1 MSVFSSRPTSGSPS
15 PVLTSVAS
23 TDPARTAAVATL
35 PSAVAMARE
44 FVGARVGDVAA
55 SVAAPGPRGPRRRM
69 AGDDPVQGEAGAT
82 PRPSKR
88 PASPLSAES
97 RGIAGNDKGLRVR
110 FAAHLTY
117 VSISEPR
124 RRGPADA
131 DVE

>member
-23 TDPARTAAVATL
+23 TDPARAATVATL

-44 FVGARVGDVAA
+44 FVGARVGDVA
-55 SVAAPGPRGPRRRM
+55 PGPRGPRRRM
-69 AGDDPVQGEAGAT
+69 AGDDPVQGEAGAA

-88 PASPLSAES
+88 PASALSAES
-97 RGIAGNDKGLRVR
+97 REIAGNDKGLRVS

-117 VSISEPR
+117 VSTSEPR

>member
-23 TDPARTAAVATL
+23 TDPARTATVATL
-35 PSAVAMARE
+35 PSAVDMARE

-55 SVAAPGPRGPRRRM
+55 SVVARGPRDPRRPM
-69 AGDDPVQGEAGAT
+69 SGEAPVQGEGGM
-82 PRPSKR
+82 RVGPSNE
-88 PASPLSAES
+88 PVPSLSAES
-97 RGIAGNDKGLRVR
+97 RGMAANDKGLRVR
-110 FAAHLTY
+110 FATHLTY